1 MTELPVATGSDC
13 WNRIGVHGDRSCP
26 ELDRVVHCHNCPVF
40 GGAGRQFLDAPPP
53 QGYLDEWTR
62 RLAAPIE
69 APTTDLLGVLIFRL
83 GEEWLALPV
92 ALLVTLACL
101 YNLAAI
107 ADSSTHSTVLAE
119 SVPPHYLGVAYAVRS
134 VVGFGAGVV
143 SPFVFGW
150 ALDLAGGAKTSAD
163 AFAWGIAWSTL
174 ALGALLGP
182 LATWKLY
189 RMR

>member
-1 MTELPVATGSDC
+1 MADRWGRMPTILLWSCVSLALSLS
-13 WNRIGVHGDRSCP
+13 IG
-26 ELDRVVHCHNCPVF
+26 
-40 GGAGRQFLDAPPP
+40 
-53 QGYLDEWTR
+53 W
-62 RLAAPIE
+62 
-69 APTTDLLGVLIFRL
+69 LI
-83 GEEWLALPV
+83 ALPV

-101 YNLAAI
+101 YNLAGI

-150 ALDLAGGAKTSAD
+150 ALDLAGGGRASAD